1 MSICGGAGL
10 AESGSDSRADPRS
23 FVSSIRARTWL
34 ALGVLAALV
43 LVAILLPIPGPA
55 QLRAWADTTG
65 PATVV
70 LVFLAYAVL
79 TVAPLPRTAFTLA
92 TGLFLG
98 TVTGTVVALAA
109 TSVSALL
116 AFGLARSVGRGLVAR
131 HLDRTAVRAVDA
143 RLSGGGWLAVASL
156 RLIPVVPFAPMNYC
170 CGISS
175 VRVRPYLAGSFVGS
189 LPGTLAAVVLADSL
203 TGTGSPAMLAVS
215 GGCAVLGAVGLLVT
229 IRHGTAARAPGA
241 EPEIEPAEV

>member
-1 MSICGGAGL
+1 M
-10 AESGSDSRADPRS
+10 
-23 FVSSIRARTWL
+23 IRISARTWL

-55 QLRAWADTTG
+55 ELRTWADATG

-92 TGLFLG
+92 TGLLLG
-98 TVTGTVVALAA
+98 TVTGTIVSLAA
-109 TSVSALL
+109 TVVSALL
-116 AFGLARSVGRGLVAR
+116 GFALARSVGRGLVAR
-131 HLDRTAVRAVDA
+131 HLDRSAVRAVDA
-143 RLSGGGWLAVASL
+143 RLTGGGWLAVASL
-156 RLIPVVPFAPMNYC
+156 RLIPVLPFAPMNYC

-175 VRVRPYLAGSFVGS
+175 VRVRPYLIGSFVGS

-203 TGTGSPAMLAVS
+203 TGTGSPVMLAVS
-215 GGCAVLGAVGLLVT
+215 GGCALLGAVGLLVT
-229 IRHGTAARAPGA
+229 IRRGASAPAPVENA
-241 EPEIEPAEV
+241 EAEVEPAEV